1 MQSTEGNLRWI
12 RDEEFTDLPMPVSA
26 KHMILHYLREGRNT
40 DLLYAGITEQ
50 SGTAFVPMVEF
61 DG

>member
-1 MQSTEGNLRWI
+1 MKP
-12 RDEEFTDLPMPVSA
+12 EEFPDLPMPVSA

-40 DLLYAGITEQ
+40 DLLYGGITEET
-50 SGTAFVPMVEF
+50 GTNFVPMRQF